1 METKKY
7 ISPSAEIMEF
17 LSEAVL
23 CSSNE
28 PVKENDGNW

>member
-7 ISPSAEIMEF
+7 ISPSAEIMGLLIEG
-17 LSEAVL
+17 LL
-23 CSSNE
+23 CASNE